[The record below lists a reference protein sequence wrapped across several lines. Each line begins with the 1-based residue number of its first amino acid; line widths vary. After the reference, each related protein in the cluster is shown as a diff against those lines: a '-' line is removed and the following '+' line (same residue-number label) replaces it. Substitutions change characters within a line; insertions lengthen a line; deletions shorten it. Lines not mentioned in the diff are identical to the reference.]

1 MVPVSNNSGA
11 SALIRNRIMGSNA
24 FNQVSMDN
32 SSGAM
37 QVSQG
42 TYRGLGADWFNAEAI
57 AAEDWNRQE
66 LAAKLAFD
74 RESQFNAAEAQ
85 KQRDFEERMSN
96 TAYQRAVADM
106 KAAGLN
112 PVLLAANSGGASTPS
127 GSTASASSSGH
138 AGGSGVHADISR
150 LVGSLLSLAGMLIAG
165 RVGGKSAL
173 NIKKK

>member
-1 MVPVSNNSGA
+1 MVPVSKNSGA
-11 SALIRNRIMGSNA
+11 ATLIRSNILGSDA

-37 QVSQG
+37 KVSSG
-42 TYRGLGADWFNAEAI
+42 TWRGLGADWFNAENI

-112 PVLLAANSGGASTPS
+112 PVLLAANFGGASTPS
-127 GSTASASSSGH
+127 GSSATSSSSGH
-138 AGGSGVHADISR
+138 AGGSGAGSDTSK
-150 LVGSLLSLAGMLIAG
+150 LVGSLLTLAGMLIAG
-165 RVGGKSAL
+165 RVGGKSKIL
-173 NIKKK
+173 KKQK